1 MKRTA
6 SLLIACGLLVY
17 GCGGS
22 SGPSA
27 PSVAP
32 APTPTPTPA
41 AVAPS
46 VLDGVTDQAL
56 AAEVTPATV
65 RPGDALVARSS
76 GYLPREQRYAG
87 GPVLLWPADEGYVEQ
102 LVYWR
107 FTDDSLRMVR
117 WAGPFTLT
125 LDGELAESGMIV
137 DKAREVADEIQ
148 RVTGL
153 VITIGPGGACLVKL
167 DPNILGQEAVGMAQL
182 RFSGATIIG
191 ATLSFAG
198 PAEITGGRGSDWRN
212 TLLHEMG
219 HAIGLRHSPND
230 RDVMT
235 PGDGPGTR
243 VARYQEHEAATLH
256 MMYQHRTA
264 GNRFPDKD
272 PQLVGAGSATP
283 RVTVIV
289 D

>member
-1 MKRTA
+1 MQRAT
-6 SLLIACGLLVY
+6 SLLLVSGGLFVH

-22 SGPSA
+22 SGPTAS
-27 PSVAP
+27 SVP
-32 APTPTPTPA
+32 PPTPTPTPA
-41 AVAPS
+41 AVAPL
-46 VLDGVTDQAL
+46 VFDGVSDQAV
-56 AAEVTPATV
+56 AADVTPASV
-65 RPGDALVARSS
+65 RAGDALVARAS

-87 GPVLLWPADEGYVEQ
+87 APVLLWPSDEGYVEQ

-107 FTDDSLRMVR
+107 FTDDSQRMVR

-125 LDGELAESGMIV
+125 LDGELVESGIIF

-153 VITIGPGGACLVKL
+153 AIAIGPGGACLVKL
-167 DPNILGQEAVGMAQL
+167 DPNLVGQGSIGQARL
-182 RFSGATIIG
+182 RFQGATIVG
-191 ATLSFAG
+191 ATLAFAR
-198 PAEITGGRGSDWRN
+198 PSEITGGVGSDWRN

-235 PGDGPGTR
+235 PGAGPGTR
-243 VARYQEHEAATLH
+243 VARYQEHEAAALH
-256 MMYQHRTA
+256 MMYWHRSA
-264 GNRFPDKD
+264 GNRLPDKD
-272 PQLVGAGSATP
+272 PQLAGATAATP
-283 RVTVIV
+283 QIAVIV